1 MKKEITFNEISR
13 LFKVFS
19 GWQSYSKDI
28 KLGTVSLYNLIA
40 FKKAIEAKEMNI
52 EETIRTI
59 FLNNGAIDDQG
70 MLKLPEDKQEKVT
83 EEIDELGRQTEEVEY
98 KTITVANGDNLPVE
112 LMEVLF
118 DFIELKE

>member
-59 FLNNGAIDDQG
+59 FLNNGAVDDQG

>member
-28 KLGTVSLYNLIA
+28 KLGTISLYNLIA

-59 FLNNGAIDDQG
+59 FLNNGAVDDQG

-98 KTITVANGDNLPVE
+98 KAITVANGDNLPVE

>member
-59 FLNNGAIDDQG
+59 FLNNGAVDDQG
-70 MLKLPEDKQEKVT
+70 MLKLPEDKQEDVT
-83 EEIDELGRQTEEVEY
+83 KEIDELGRQTEEVEY